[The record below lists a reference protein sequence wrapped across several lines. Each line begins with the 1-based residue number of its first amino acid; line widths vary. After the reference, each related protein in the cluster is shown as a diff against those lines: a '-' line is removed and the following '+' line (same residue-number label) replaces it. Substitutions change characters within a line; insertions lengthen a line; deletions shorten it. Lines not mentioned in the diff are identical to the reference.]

1 MHQRSMAYGQ
11 TRDGLISLMSEQADA
26 MGQPLD
32 DASRT
37 KMDELSDGQIAKL
50 YSELQERVVN
60 SDARPI
66 RNLSALLVSL
76 TRGLLSG
83 RIHAAGAGPGP
94 QAGGRGGSDLPS
106 LRMISGS
113 GYNSRGTG
121 QRSLQALAAVPRRA
135 PSLNSP
141 HSYTGGTRGPQATQ
155 PRYTSTVSAMLDDY
169 GITGVDDAAVL
180 KLEELNHDDLIG
192 LLTEFQNV
200 SQSGSINSPSKWLFA
215 KARSIKVQ
223 ERKNGIM
230 TPPPRV
236 LLANG
241 QEIPELPGVLLDAEC
256 IEKMG
261 ELEEEEREQIIEE
274 FQRES
279 ASTEIR
285 NPSSW
290 LFSKSRARI
299 VIRVTGGRPAPKSHG
314 LGQSLGQG
322 HLALPHPRPSQN
334 QAWSQPRSQSHSASN
349 IFQIGDPYKELSE
362 IGVDDLAIGKLKD
375 LSAMDLQQLL
385 VQFMQLYTTGEIQ
398 DPSKWLY
405 AKARTIAARISQAQ
419 KAAHAH
425 EPRMVKEEDYGA
437 TGTVPELPGVL
448 LDEKALAKLE
458 ELGPEERDSLFAE
471 YSIEAARKPILN
483 PSGWVFGRARTK
495 VVDRLTGRGRAE
507 RAERRSSPY

>member
-1 MHQRSMAYGQ
+1 MAYGQ
-11 TRDGLISLMSEQADA
+11 TRDGLIGLMSAQADA
-26 MGQPLD
+26 MGQALD

-37 KMDELSDGQIAKL
+37 KMDELNDGQIAKL
-50 YSELQERVVN
+50 YTELQERIVN
-60 SDARPI
+60 SDSRPI

-76 TRGLLSG
+76 ARGLLSG
-83 RIHAAGAGPGP
+83 RINAAGTGPALQP
-94 QAGGRGGSDLPS
+94 VGGSGLPS
-106 LRMISGS
+106 LRALSGS
-113 GYNSRGTG
+113 GYNSRGSG
-121 QRSLQALAAVPRRA
+121 QRALQAMAAAPPRV

-141 HSYTGGTRGPQATQ
+141 HSYTGGTRGLQ
-155 PRYTSTVSAMLDDY
+155 PIHRYTSNVSAMLDEY
-169 GITGVDDAAVL
+169 GITGVDDAAVQ
-180 KLEELNHDDLIG
+180 KLEELTHEDLTG
-192 LLTEFQNV
+192 LLTEFQNTL
-200 SQSGSINSPSKWLFA
+200 QSSSINSASKWLFA
-215 KARSIKVQ
+215 RARSIKVQ
-223 ERKNGIM
+223 ERKNGIV
-230 TPPPRV
+230 TPAPRV
-236 LLANG
+236 LLTTG

-261 ELEEEEREQIIEE
+261 ELESEEREQIIDE

-314 LGQSLGQG
+314 
-322 HLALPHPRPSQN
+322 HFALPHPRTSHN
-334 QAWSQPRSQSHSASN
+334 QAWSQPRSHSHHSHSASN

-362 IGVDDLAIGKLKD
+362 IGVDDLALGKLKD
-375 LSAMDLQQLL
+375 LSAQDLQQLL

-425 EPRMVKEEDYGA
+425 EPPRMVKEEDYGA
-437 TGTVPELPGVL
+437 TVTVPELPGVL

-458 ELGPEERDSLFAE
+458 ELEAQERESLFAE
-471 YSIEAARKPILN
+471 YNIEASRKQILN
-483 PSGWVFGRARTK
+483 PSGWVFGKARTK
-495 VVDRLTGRGRAE
+495 VVDRLTGKGRAE
-507 RAERRSSPY
+507 RARPSPY

>member
-1 MHQRSMAYGQ
+1 MAYGQ
-11 TRDGLISLMSEQADA
+11 TRDGLIGLMSAQADA

-37 KMDELSDGQIAKL
+37 KMDELSDGQISKL
-50 YSELQERVVN
+50 YTELQERVAN
-60 SDARPI
+60 SDSRPI

-76 TRGLLSG
+76 ARGLLSG
-83 RIHAAGAGPGP
+83 RINAAGAGQGL
-94 QAGGRGGSDLPS
+94 QAGCGGSGLPS
-106 LRMISGS
+106 LRALSGS
-113 GYNSRGTG
+113 GSNSRGTG
-121 QRSLQALAAVPRRA
+121 QRALQAMAAAPPRVP
-135 PSLNSP
+135 PLNSP
-141 HSYTGGTRGPQATQ
+141 HSYTGGARGLQPIQ
-155 PRYTSTVSAMLDDY
+155 PRYASQVATMLDEY
-169 GITGVDDAAVL
+169 GITGVDDAAVQ
-180 KLEELNHDDLIG
+180 KLEELSEDDLIG
-192 LLTEFQNV
+192 LLTEFQNT

-215 KARSIKVQ
+215 RARSIKVQ
-223 ERKNGIM
+223 ERKQGIV
-230 TPPPRV
+230 TPPPRA
-236 LLANG
+236 LLTNG

-256 IEKMG
+256 IEKMA
-261 ELEEEEREQIIEE
+261 ELEAEEREQIIEE

-314 LGQSLGQG
+314 
-322 HLALPHPRPSQN
+322 HLALPHPRTSQN
-334 QAWSQPRSQSHSASN
+334 QVGINNYQQPRSHSVGSNSISRNSLRNSASN

-458 ELGPEERDSLFAE
+458 ELEPQERENLFAE
-471 YSIEAARKPILN
+471 YNIEASRKPILN

-495 VVDRLTGRGRAE
+495 VVDRLTGKGRAE
-507 RAERRSSPY
+507 RRPSPY